1 MINALR
7 YTEELEKVGFS
18 AEQAKKSVDTWMSL
32 MDQNF
37 ATKAD
42 FREFQ
47 LVNRGDLLE
56 LRADLE
62 GQIKD
67 LRSDLEGQIKDLRSD
82 LEGQIKD
89 LRSDLE
95 GQIKDLRLELKSE
108 FSYLDKKMDLLL
120 SKIVMQLG
128 SLIVILFGVIP
139 LLSHFF
145 K

>member
-67 LRSDLEGQIKDLRSD
+67 LRADLEGQIKELRSD
-82 LEGQIKD
+82 IKGQM
-89 LRSDLE
+89 
-95 GQIKDLRLELKSE
+95 QDLRLEFKSD
-108 FSYLDKKMDLLL
+108 FVYLDKKMDLLQ